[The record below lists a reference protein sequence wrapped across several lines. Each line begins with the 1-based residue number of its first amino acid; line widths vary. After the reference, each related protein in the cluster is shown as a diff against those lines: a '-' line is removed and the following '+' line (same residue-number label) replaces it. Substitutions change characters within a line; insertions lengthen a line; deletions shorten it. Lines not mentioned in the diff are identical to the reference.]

1 MVYTCS
7 YPYDDDEYTEDLT
20 IKKLRK
26 YGLFAADAAA
36 VEKNKPDLLQR
47 RTLNW
52 EAKDVKRVSVAAKR
66 YTPDIYAG
74 YIVCLKKIDA
84 WCICKNSHSAPS

>member
-66 YTPDIYAG
+66 YTPDEEDRKPQHSSS
-74 YIVCLKKIDA
+74 KK
-84 WCICKNSHSAPS
+84 KEKPQ